1 MPFNKAVK
9 RYEVVYV
16 IEIIDEDSLVAPME
30 ERLGAEAL
38 EVVIMNFDVMVS
50 ISMMTWWVIGKG
62 YYTYAPNKL
71 DLHLKNKATPPA
83 RPCIEILSI
92 LELKAFPSHKRYVF
106 LLDNNT
112 VPIIIEYFLYS

>member
-50 ISMMTWWVIGKG
+50 ISMMTW
-62 YYTYAPNKL
+62 
-71 DLHLKNKATPPA
+71 
-83 RPCIEILSI
+83 
-92 LELKAFPSHKRYVF
+92 
-106 LLDNNT
+106 
-112 VPIIIEYFLYS
+112 